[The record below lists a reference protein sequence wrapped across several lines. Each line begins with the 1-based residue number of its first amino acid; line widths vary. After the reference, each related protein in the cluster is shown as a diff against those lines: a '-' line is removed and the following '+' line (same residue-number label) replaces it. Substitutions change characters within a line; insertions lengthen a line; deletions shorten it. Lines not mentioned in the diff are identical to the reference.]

1 MVGFEKF
8 LLGSHL
14 KNILNMFKNFF
25 IIVNNNTESFQSL
38 SASNVVQLCEF
49 IQFFEFVQ
57 LHKFVQLYEF
67 VQFCKFIQFFESV

>member
-25 IIVNNNTESFQSL
+25 IIVNKNAHQVSQQVSERNLGKLNLKGFQCLTVRLHSFWT
-38 SASNVVQLCEF
+38 F
-49 IQFFEFVQ
+49 
-57 LHKFVQLYEF
+57 
-67 VQFCKFIQFFESV
+67 

>member
-25 IIVNNNTESFQSL
+25 IILNKNAHQVSQQVLERNLGKLDLKGFQ
-38 SASNVVQLCEF
+38 CDRK
-49 IQFFEFVQ
+49 I
-57 LHKFVQLYEF
+57 
-67 VQFCKFIQFFESV
+67 I

>member
-25 IIVNNNTESFQSL
+25 IIVNKNAHQVSQQVLERNLGKLDLKGFL
-38 SASNVVQLCEF
+38 DL
-49 IQFFEFVQ
+49 
-57 LHKFVQLYEF
+57 
-67 VQFCKFIQFFESV
+67 